1 MDEEAIAP
9 VDILLVEDNNA
20 DVELTRQA
28 LREARIPNH
37 LHVAEDGEDAMQFL
51 HREAPHEKAPRPDL
65 IILDLNL
72 PSKNGREVLQEVK
85 GDDDLKSIPV
95 VVLTTSED
103 AEDIRDVYRHHG
115 NSYLCK
121 PVDFHDF
128 LKIIKTFESF
138 WLGAAKLP
146 PREAGGS

>member
-1 MDEEAIAP
+1 MNDGAGHP

-28 LREARIPNH
+28 LREAQIPNR
-37 LHVAEDGEDAMQFL
+37 LHVAEDGVEAMEFL
-51 HREAPHEKAPRPDL
+51 HRTAGHENVPRPDL

-72 PSKNGREVLQEVK
+72 PSKNGREVLREVK
-85 GDDDLKSIPV
+85 SDDRLKSIPV

-103 AEDIRDVYRHHG
+103 ADDIRAVYLGHG

-121 PVDFHDF
+121 PVDFDEF
-128 LKIIKTFESF
+128 LKIMKTLESF
-138 WLGAAKLP
+138 WLEAAKLP
-146 PREAGGS
+146 PRDQD

>member
-1 MDEEAIAP
+1 MVDPADRP

-28 LREARIPNH
+28 LREAQIPNS
-37 LHVAEDGEDAMQFL
+37 LHVAEDGEEAMEFL
-51 HREAPHEKAPRPDL
+51 RRTAGHEAAPRPDL

-72 PSKNGREVLQEVK
+72 PSKNGREVLHEIK
-85 GDDDLKSIPV
+85 SDDDLKSIPV

-103 AEDIRDVYRHHG
+103 AEDIRAVYRGHG

-121 PVDFHDF
+121 PVDFDEF
-128 LKIIKTFESF
+128 LKIIKTLENF
-138 WLGAAKLP
+138 WLEAAKLP
-146 PREAGGS
+146 PRD